1 MAAAQSIPILGSLII
16 ARLYSP
22 SEFGAFSAWLGMVL
36 TAAVLVTGRL
46 ETSLAVEPDGEPR
59 KFAVVA
65 TLATVVLFSLTLGAL
80 AFVVG
85 IFVPSIHS
93 FPTSLV
99 IASMPGII
107 LMAMVQ
113 TWQSWAAA
121 EGKYKELSWIRIAQ
135 ALGVT
140 GAQIIAGWITPTAV
154 SLVYGHLMGLLFGIV
169 FAVYFM
175 PINIRSVGSW
185 IGFKR
190 NLFQFWKDHSRF
202 PLFALPADLVN
213 AASGQLPLLIIASK
227 FGAEASGLFALTG
240 RVLGAPINLIG
251 VAILDVFK
259 RSAASSYRNRGHCR
273 DEYIRTFQLL
283 VMGGV
288 VLAIGV
294 MFGAEP
300 IFVIAFGESWRY
312 SGIIAIWLMPMFALR
327 FVASPLS
334 YVFYIVGKQH
344 VDLIWQC
351 ALLATTV
358 AAFTLPMTFQS
369 SVEYYAIG
377 YAALYMIYL
386 VLSYRYSS
394 GNLVK

>member
-1 MAAAQSIPILGSLII
+1 
-16 ARLYSP
+16 
-22 SEFGAFSAWLGMVL
+22 MVL

-65 TLATVVLFSLTLGAL
+65 TLVTTIIFSITLGAL
-80 AFVVG
+80 ALVVG
-85 IFVPSIHS
+85 IFVPSIHN

-99 IASMPGII
+99 IASLPGVI
-107 LMAMVQ
+107 LMAMAQ

-121 EGKYKELSWIRIAQ
+121 EGKYRELSWIRIAQ
-135 ALGVT
+135 ALWVT
-140 GAQIIAGWITPTAV
+140 GSQIFAGWISPTAL
-154 SLVYGHLMGLLFGIV
+154 SLAYGHLVGLLFGVIV
-169 FAVYFM
+169 AVYFM
-175 PINIRSVGSW
+175 PINIRSVDSW
-185 IGFKR
+185 LGFKR
-190 NLFQFWKDHSRF
+190 NLLQFWKDHNRF

-213 AASGQLPLLIIASK
+213 AASGQLPLLIIAGK

-240 RVLGAPINLIG
+240 RVLGAPISLIG

-259 RSAASSYRNRGHCR
+259 RSAASSYRSRGHCR
-273 DEYIRTFQLL
+273 DEYIRTFKLL
-283 VMGGV
+283 VVGGV

-300 IFVIAFGESWRY
+300 IFVIAFGESWRH

-358 AAFTLPMTFQS
+358 AAFMVPITFQS

-377 YAALYMIYL
+377 YAALYIVYL
-386 VLSYRYSS
+386 VLSYRYSN
-394 GNLVK
+394 GNLVN